1 MAVPLPS
8 DAEVVHDLPG
18 FAEAQATA
26 LGIAYL
32 VAPKK
37 GLTHLQ
43 EVLLKAL
50 FKEITGHV
58 VEIDDAPPITPR
70 AFAEVLAHRSL
81 DARERVFQQMLLCA
95 LVLRPLPKDV
105 DERLD
110 AVAEELGVD
119 DCVLKV
125 VDDFA
130 HHAYALA
137 AKDFDR
143 NGYCS
148 TWHPDTA
155 AELHTSMQLH
165 APWEEDDHDP
175 ELAALW
181 HTLADLPKGTLGR
194 GLWDMYLAR
203 GFVVPG
209 LPGSAPPLLAQHDW
223 VHVLAEYG
231 TTVESE
237 LEVFALIARA
247 NHDMHAFSLLAMVV
261 SLFETGS
268 LEFDMGLFHASP
280 GHMTAHEGVAIR
292 LADAMRRGALCKHP
306 VTGEEG
312 VDFLRIDWFELADLP
327 VEDARARFG
336 MAPRSQ
342 DALDA
347 GSVTLWEAGGLSPYQ
362 WNAGHEM
369 AKADGREYD
378 SFGASVIDDP
388 NMKSNY

>member
-1 MAVPLPS
+1 MPPPS
-8 DAEVVHDLPG
+8 STDVVHDAPD

-26 LGIAYL
+26 AGIAFL
-32 VAPKK
+32 VAPEG

-43 EVLLKAL
+43 HLLIEAL

-58 VEIDDAPPITPR
+58 VDIDHAQPITP
-70 AFAEVLAHRSL
+70 AEFAQLLSHRSL
-81 DARERVFQQMLLCA
+81 VARERILQLALLAA
-95 LVLRPLPKDV
+95 LVLRPIPHEIDR
-105 DERLD
+105 RLN
-110 AVAEELGVD
+110 AVADELGVGD
-119 DCVLKV
+119 SVLQV
-125 VDDFA
+125 IDDFA

-148 TWHPDTA
+148 HWHPETR
-155 AELHTSMQLH
+155 AELHTSMTLH

-181 HTLADLPKGTLGR
+181 NGLADLPQGTLGR

-231 TTVESE
+231 TMVESE

-247 NHDMHAFSLLAMVV
+247 NPDMHAFSLLAMVV

-268 LEFDMGLFHASP
+268 LSFDMGLFHASP

-292 LADAMRRGALCKHP
+292 LADAMRRGAMCKDP

-312 VDFLRIDWFELADLP
+312 VDFLRVDWFDFAPLT
-327 VEDARARFG
+327 VEEARERFG
-336 MAPRSQ
+336 IVPRSL
-342 DALDA
+342 DAVQA
-347 GSVTLWEAGGLSPYQ
+347 GSVTLWEAGGLSPFQ
-362 WNAGHEM
+362 LKMGLAM
-369 AKADGREYD
+369 AEEQGRTYEA
-378 SFGASVIDDP
+378 FGASVIDDP
-388 NMKSNY
+388 NLKSTY